1 MDVSWRDGKGTYAG
15 VERNSKGKC
24 LEAWVGKTVA
34 CSPLVAEALAVR
46 RAVEVYVLHKMHKVI
61 IEGDAKVIIEAVTCK
76 TTTLNWE
83 YSQIIHDIKALI
95 KNMVS
100 SKFCF
105 LWVNRQGNMA
115 AHMLVKWGESQSFFG
130 FLSPRNLPHCV
141 SSLVLTERP

>member
-1 MDVSWRDGKGTYAG
+1 MVFRGMGGKDSSMFIFSS
-15 VERNSKGKC
+15 RSSSSKK
-24 LEAWVGKTVA
+24 A
-34 CSPLVAEALAVR
+34 S
-46 RAVEVYVLHKMHKVI
+46 EVYVLHKMHKVI
-61 IEGDAKVIIEAVTCK
+61 IEAVTSK

-83 YSQIIHDIKALI
+83 YSQLIHDIKALI

-100 SKFCF
+100 SKFSF

-115 AHMLVKWGESQSFFG
+115 AHMLAKWGESQSFFG